1 MNRLTLAWRNIARNR
16 RRSLLTGGVV
26 VFGFASFALA
36 GGFMAQ
42 SFDGLR
48 NNAIR
53 NGIGHVQFAYAR
65 AFDKSEETV
74 LEFGIR
80 DASRTMDLLRADPQ
94 VLVVMPRLEFF
105 GLVSAGGRSVPFAG
119 NGVDAVAETQGSEI
133 PKAVKDGAWFKPG
146 ERSVVIGR
154 GLATILNAQV
164 GSNITLLAS
173 TPDGV
178 LNAIDA
184 TVSGIADIFIK
195 ELSDRYLALP
205 LPLGQELLTTPD
217 TVSRLSVILKE
228 PARETQAV
236 QRLTQ
241 TLQKS
246 GVALAAKT
254 WQELAL
260 FYQQVRVLYLAIF
273 GFMGIVLL
281 VVVFLAT
288 ANTML
293 MSVTERTR
301 EIGTLRAL
309 GARANRITQGFLFE
323 GAILGIV
330 STVVGTI
337 LSILIT
343 LAINAAHIEMPP
355 PPGSAKGIIIS
366 VNIIPG
372 AYLAAGLAMILTL
385 ALAAYFP
392 ARRAARAS
400 VVQSLTHV

>member
-53 NGIGHVQFAYAR
+53 NGLGHVQFADAR

-80 DASRTMDLLRADPQ
+80 DAGKTMELLRADPQ
-94 VLVVMPRLEFF
+94 VHVVMPRLEFF

-119 NGVDAVAETQGSEI
+119 NGVDPAAETQGSEI
-133 PKAVKDGAWFKPG
+133 PKAVKDGAWFEPG
-146 ERSVVIGR
+146 ARAVVIGR
-154 GLATILNAQV
+154 GLANMLNAQV
-164 GSNITLLAS
+164 GSSITLLAS

-205 LPLGQELLTTPD
+205 LPLAQELLTAPD

-236 QRLTQ
+236 LRLTQ
-241 TLQKS
+241 TMQKS
-246 GVALAAKT
+246 GVTLAAKT

-309 GARANRITQGFLFE
+309 GARATRVTQGFILE
-323 GAILGIV
+323 GALLGVV
-330 STVVGTI
+330 SAIAGTVF
-337 LSILIT
+337 SILIT
-343 LAINAAHIEMPP
+343 LTINAAHIEMPP

-366 VNIIPG
+366 VHIIPS
-372 AYLAAGLAMILTL
+372 AYLAATIAMILTL

>member
-26 VFGFASFALA
+26 VFGFASLALA

-53 NGIGHVQFAYAR
+53 NGLGHVQFADAR

-80 DASRTMDLLRADPQ
+80 DAGKTMDLLRADQQ

-119 NGVDAVAETQGSEI
+119 HGVDPAAEAQGSEI
-133 PKAVKDGAWFKPG
+133 PKAVRDGAWFKPE
-146 ERSVVIGR
+146 ERAVVIGR
-154 GLATILNAQV
+154 GLATILNIQV

-205 LPLGQELLTTPD
+205 LPLAQELLTTPD

-273 GFMGIVLL
+273 GFMGSVLL

-309 GARANRITQGFLFE
+309 GARASRITQGFIFE
-323 GAILGIV
+323 GALLGVV

>member
-53 NGIGHVQFAYAR
+53 NGLGHVQFADAR

-80 DASRTMDLLRADPQ
+80 DAGKTMELLRADSQ

-119 NGVDAVAETQGSEI
+119 NGVDPNAETQGSEI

-146 ERSVVIGR
+146 EREVVIGR
-154 GLATILNAQV
+154 GLANILNAQV

-205 LPLGQELLTTPD
+205 LPLAQELLTAPD

-246 GVALAAKT
+246 GMTLAAKT

-309 GARANRITQGFLFE
+309 GARASRVTQGFILE
-323 GAILGIV
+323 GALLGVV
-330 STVVGTI
+330 SAVVGTV
-337 LSILIT
+337 LSVLIT

-366 VNIIPG
+366 VHIIPN
-372 AYLAAGLAMILTL
+372 AYLAAALAMILTL

-392 ARRAARAS
+392 ARRAARAA